1 MNKTLIKSVLLA
13 SILTTSGSLY
23 AADNG
28 LIAIITPSHD
38 NPFLKPKPTV
48 QSPKQKSWDTPRWLP
63 LMMMT
68 SINKTN

>member
-1 MNKTLIKSVLLA
+1 MNKTLVKSVLLA
-13 SILTTSGSLY
+13 SILTASGSLY

-38 NPFLKPKPTV
+38 NPFLKPRPTARL
-48 QSPKQKSWDTPRWLP
+48 PKQKRWDTRRWLP

-68 SINKTN
+68 SINKTS